1 MFTRPA
7 LVLVL
12 VAFTSF
18 TPARA
23 QHHGGHGAQ
32 HAAGASPY
40 AGFEKRPIKA
50 LSEQQIA
57 DLRAGR
63 GVGFALAAE
72 LNGYPGPLH
81 VIELADT
88 LRLTP
93 EQRTHMEALY
103 TSMTRGTAVLGE
115 RLIQQE
121 ADLDRLFA
129 SRTVTYASLSAAT
142 STIGATQ
149 AALREAH
156 LRFHLAT
163 VEVLTPEQVARYN
176 EARGYSR

>member
-1 MFTRPA
+1 MFARPA
-7 LVLVL
+7 LVMVL
-12 VAFTSF
+12 VAFTLF
-18 TPARA
+18 TPALA

-63 GVGFALAAE
+63 GMGLALAAE

-81 VIELADT
+81 VIELADS

-93 EQRTHMEALY
+93 EQRARMEALH
-103 TSMTRGTAVLGE
+103 TSMRSETAVLGE

-129 SRTVTYASLSAAT
+129 SRTVTRASLSAAT

-163 VEVLTPEQVARYN
+163 VEVLTPEQVAGYN
-176 EARGYSR
+176 EARGYNR

>member
-1 MFTRPA
+1 M
-7 LVLVL
+7 
-12 VAFTSF
+12 
-18 TPARA
+18 
-23 QHHGGHGAQ
+23 
-32 HAAGASPY
+32 
-40 AGFEKRPIKA
+40 
-50 LSEQQIA
+50 
-57 DLRAGR
+57 
-63 GVGFALAAE
+63 GFALAAE

-93 EQRTHMEALY
+93 EQRTRMEALH
-103 TSMTRGTAVLGE
+103 TSMKSEAAVLGE

-129 SRTVTYASLSAAT
+129 SRTVTHASLSAAT

-163 VEVLTPEQVARYN
+163 VEVLTPEQAAHYN